1 MTRGI
6 ESIGNIKIQMREGTL
21 VIGIGCATEARQSR
35 RHRVTHDGSSCGE
48 PECQIYS
55 IADA

>member
-1 MTRGI
+1 
-6 ESIGNIKIQMREGTL
+6 
-21 VIGIGCATEARQSR
+21 VIGIGCATEARRSELSFILIARQSR
-35 RHRVTHDGSSCGE
+35 RHRVTHDGSSCSE